1 MEAGGEMLKVSSEEK
16 AIQSFVCCWGCLL
29 IPILQAEQ
37 YVILPKLEGG
47 LVNISHLNL
56 ESDLT
61 Q

>member
-1 MEAGGEMLKVSSEEK
+1 MLKVSSEEK
-16 AIQSFVCCWGCLL
+16 AVQSLVCCWGSLL
-29 IPILQAEQ
+29 IPILQTEQ

-56 ESDLT
+56 KSDLT